1 MGSWERWREASSGLM
16 SLEGPTA
23 KRSAAAV
30 ALNCIL
36 KRHGLGRGLSPAW
49 KAALGDVR
57 VSLDP
62 RFSPSFAKLC
72 AQPFDRPR
80 SKIWDASETF
90 HLWISR
96 RSPIV
101 FSPANFTAF
110 DSSGQAHHLD

>member
-80 SKIWDASETF
+80 SKIWDASERF
-90 HLWISR
+90 ICG
-96 RSPIV
+96 
-101 FSPANFTAF
+101 FSEIADSFQSSEF
-110 DSSGQAHHLD
+110 YCVSDSSGQAHHLD

>member
-57 VSLDP
+57 CIGS
-62 RFSPSFAKLC
+62 SFLTVV
-72 AQPFDRPR
+72 R
-80 SKIWDASETF
+80 
-90 HLWISR
+90 
-96 RSPIV
+96 
-101 FSPANFTAF
+101 
-110 DSSGQAHHLD
+110 